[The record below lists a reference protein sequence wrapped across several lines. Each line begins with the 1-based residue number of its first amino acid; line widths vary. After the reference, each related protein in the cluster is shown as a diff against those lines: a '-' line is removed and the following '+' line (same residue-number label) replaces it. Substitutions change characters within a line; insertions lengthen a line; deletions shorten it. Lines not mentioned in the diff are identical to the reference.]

1 MYLPLLLLICWT
13 VGTQGQR
20 WGYRGYRGY
29 GRYGG
34 YAGYGGRRRVRQNN
48 WNLRKSPT
56 VPITGQKSLALSV
69 KITPDTAQVMTTP
82 GLTTTAKQATT
93 TSESRRQIQ
102 PLFKDTS
109 NKSAEKKT
117 NPYLTI
123 DTGKFEIVP
132 AVPGVKIPQQENKET
147 TKGKID
153 VPTQFNAVQA
163 VPRDATTTAAIET
176 VDYGISNVDISDSV
190 QVEDVANSVE
200 EERFAALSQDTPDYE
215 DGDFLSAHEV
225 RKQFKRCHGKCVQNF
240 CLPVGNLSVF
250 DKCTNNCKG
259 VCTQ

>member
-1 MYLPLLLLICWT
+1 M
-13 VGTQGQR
+13 
-20 WGYRGYRGY
+20 
-29 GRYGG
+29 
-34 YAGYGGRRRVRQNN
+34 
-48 WNLRKSPT
+48 
-56 VPITGQKSLALSV
+56 
-69 KITPDTAQVMTTP
+69 TPEIAQVIPTT
-82 GLTTTAKQATT
+82 GLPATQVTTTL
-93 TSESRRQIQ
+93 SSRIQNQ
-102 PLFKDTS
+102 PLFEDKS

-123 DTGKFEIVP
+123 DTGKFAIVP
-132 AVPGVKIPQQENKET
+132 AVPGVNIPQQENKET
-147 TKGKID
+147 TKGKIE

-163 VPRDATTTAAIET
+163 VPRDATTAPIET

-190 QVEDVANSVE
+190 QVENVANSVE
-200 EERFAALSQDTPDYE
+200 EERFAAFSQDTPEFE

-225 RKQFKRCHGKCVQNF
+225 RKQFKKCHGKCVQNF